1 VRKETDVLLSEDPKL
16 EPNATES
23 TVYLTVSDIRR
34 VVEWFKKNPPSI
46 NWARYQREIFE
57 ANHREK

>member
-1 VRKETDVLLSEDPKL
+1 MIKENVLLNEEPKL

-23 TVYLTVSDIRR
+23 TAPLTVADIRR
-34 VVEWFKKNPPSI
+34 VVEWFKKNPPSV
-46 NWARYQREIFE
+46 NRARYQIEIFK